1 MTSGRCPLCATRSGS
16 RVPVHH
22 ALWVAAASRQET
34 QNEWS
39 VLYTDALLASHV
51 ALL

>member
-1 MTSGRCPLCATRSGS
+1 MKRCPLCAARSGS

-34 QNEWS
+34 QNDWS
-39 VLYTDALLASHV
+39 MLDTEVLLASHV